1 MFFPQLHPFNSRSS
15 RLPNKNA
22 SRVKYVNHL
31 NNISRKYTVNDM
43 DEIVNYN
50 ESTNR
55 KNATRRLSISLFLS
69 LSRLH
74 LIILLLLNDAS

>member
-1 MFFPQLHPFNSRSS
+1 
-15 RLPNKNA
+15 
-22 SRVKYVNHL
+22 
-31 NNISRKYTVNDM
+31 M

-55 KNATRRLSISLFLS
+55 KNATRRLSLSLSIS
-69 LSRLH
+69 LSRLN